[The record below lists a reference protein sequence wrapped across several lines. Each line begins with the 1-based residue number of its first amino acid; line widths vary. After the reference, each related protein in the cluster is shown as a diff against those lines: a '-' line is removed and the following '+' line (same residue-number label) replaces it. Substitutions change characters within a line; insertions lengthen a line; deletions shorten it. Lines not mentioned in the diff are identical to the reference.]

1 MLTPP
6 HWLAERFAL
15 FEELWAAQGK
25 RLASM
30 TQKKPRAIKIS
41 LPEGQKADA
50 VAWNTTPYQLAQQ
63 IRYQAILY
71 LQELFFLSII
81 FSAPGQEKKT
91 LFFLFLCFLS
101 RRVFCQGEVK
111 SSE

>member
-15 FEELWAAQGK
+15 FEELWAAQVK
-25 RLASM
+25 RLASV
-30 TQKKPRAIKIS
+30 TQKKARAIKIS
-41 LPEGQKADA
+41 LPEGRKVDA

-81 FSAPGQEKKT
+81 FSAPGQGKKT
-91 LFFLFLCFLS
+91 VLFCFFFFFVS
-101 RRVFCQGEVK
+101 YQKG
-111 SSE
+111 